1 VGTFTDVGVSGRSAL
16 VALPAAG
23 AATVVAVWWHS
34 EGGDPGGGLGGAPLA
49 FSLARLAGLLAGY
62 LLMVQLLLA
71 SRLPLLERRVGLDS
85 LLRWHRRNGALLIGL
100 VVLHVTLVVASTQ
113 QLVNLGSPWQAFQWL
128 LSTRPGVML
137 AAFAGPIFAVIVT
150 SSVRCVQRRLPYEAW
165 YAGHLAAY
173 LAVGL
178 TVPHQLQSGSTLAAV
193 PGARVIWLGGYVA
206 AAGALVGFRWV
217 RPALSARRHRMHVV
231 ALDRESEAVTSLRLR
246 LEQPDRLHAAAG
258 QFFIWRPLTARQWWR
273 PHPFSLSAAPSG
285 DTVRITLQA
294 VGSGTAQLLRD
305 VRVGTTMVGEGP
317 YGSFTADRCRGAGAV
332 LVGAGIGVTPLRA
345 LAETLDDRGG
355 VVLLHRVSCAT
366 QAVFA
371 EELRE
376 LSRRRA
382 LTVRLLAGPRR
393 RADSWLPDLPGVSGE
408 LSDREVLAML
418 VPDVARRDVF
428 VCGPPGW
435 VDLVLP
441 TLAAAGVPRRL
452 VHVERFA
459 W

>member
-1 VGTFTDVGVSGRSAL
+1 
-16 VALPAAG
+16 
-23 AATVVAVWWHS
+23 
-34 EGGDPGGGLGGAPLA
+34 
-49 FSLARLAGLLAGY
+49 
-62 LLMVQLLLA
+62 
-71 SRLPLLERRVGLDS
+71 
-85 LLRWHRRNGALLIGL
+85 
-100 VVLHVTLVVASTQ
+100 
-113 QLVNLGSPWQAFQWL
+113 
-128 LSTRPGVML
+128 
-137 AAFAGPIFAVIVT
+137 
-150 SSVRCVQRRLPYEAW
+150 
-165 YAGHLAAY
+165 
-173 LAVGL
+173 
-178 TVPHQLQSGSTLAAV
+178 
-193 PGARVIWLGGYVA
+193 
-206 AAGALVGFRWV
+206 
-217 RPALSARRHRMHVV
+217 MHVV

-246 LEQPDRLHAAAG
+246 VVQPDRLHAAAG

-294 VGSGTAQLLRD
+294 VGSGPAQLLRD

-345 LAETLDDRGG
+345 AETLDDRGG

-428 VCGPPGW
+428 VCGPPGR

-441 TLAAAGVPRRL
+441 SLVAAGVPRRL